1 MRCFLLDSW
10 TVKPFRSRLLAGIAL
25 VLQFASEVR
34 QLIDET
40 HVGAYPATTGLD
52 HAVDGVEVEMSVF
65 VESIRNDQRGR
76 TTDTE
81 LAVDED

>member
-1 MRCFLLDSW
+1 M
-10 TVKPFRSRLLAGIAL
+10 
-25 VLQFASEVR
+25 
-34 QLIDET
+34 IDEA

-65 VESIRNDQRGR
+65 VESIGNDQRGR
-76 TTDTE
+76 PTDTE